1 MRSVRAKVC
10 FLKPRNFR
18 SANPRRCERGD
29 LSYSHPMSFRD
40 SLLDNFAGDLE
51 YHPRR
56 GAVYLVLAVAAFCR
70 FYFAPA
76 DSRFSATS
84 LVFAFGAATLLIK
97 GLFLCRKSSEGL
109 GLTETDLN
117 KLTSRKNLPTIPN
130 LIAQIVQDFGAGPL
144 LLWPLLKIGNDTDP
158 SRSSA
163 VEFQVLITGVIV
175 FSLGWIV
182 RHATKSPGVSE

>member
-1 MRSVRAKVC
+1 V
-10 FLKPRNFR
+10 FLKASQIFGQLTRVVVR
-18 SANPRRCERGD
+18 LGI
-29 LSYSHPMSFRD
+29 LGYSHPMSFRD

-109 GLTETDLN
+109 GLSETDLN
-117 KLTSRKNLPTIPN
+117 KLSSRKDLPTIPN
-130 LIAQIVQDFGAGPL
+130 LVAQIVQDFGAGPL
-144 LLWPLLKIGNDTDP
+144 FLWPLLRISNDTTLP
-158 SRSSA
+158 RTLRLSFRYSSLA
-163 VEFQVLITGVIV
+163 LFFL
-175 FSLGWIV
+175 
-182 RHATKSPGVSE
+182 A